1 MSVRGLAA
9 DEGHVVLVA
18 EKLGNLSLHEE
29 MVGGSSEPGQQP
41 LIRFWVAYFLFKM
54 KQVPFLK
61 FLEIHISCTE
71 AIPRYIKKECC
82 PITLFTG
89 NMLRSWPPIFQ
100 SSMGIVSYYLS
111 DLDGIP
117 AQQPLIRDFLVLDT
131 KEPEPG
137 DVVITIFDSIHDHLE
152 IPED

>member
-1 MSVRGLAA
+1 
-9 DEGHVVLVA
+9 
-18 EKLGNLSLHEE
+18 
-29 MVGGSSEPGQQP
+29 
-41 LIRFWVAYFLFKM
+41 
-54 KQVPFLK
+54 
-61 FLEIHISCTE
+61 
-71 AIPRYIKKECC
+71 
-82 PITLFTG
+82 
-89 NMLRSWPPIFQ
+89 MLRSWPPIFQ

-117 AQQPLIRDFLVLDT
+117 AQVHDDWFPPAWCDFLVLDT